1 MHFFQTPLVFE
12 MRPVRVQIVGN
23 AAEEFEHLNKIVGEE
38 QAKGISNSE
47 HQQLLKS
54 IKQKIELVKVNPQ
67 YGDSVPKAL
76 IKKSGYSVDNLWIVD
91 LTGYWRMLYTLKG
104 TQIEILCF
112 VLEIIDH
119 KRYDKIFGYRKK

>member
-1 MHFFQTPLVFE
+1 MK
-12 MRPVRVQIVGN
+12 PVKVQLIGN
-23 AAEEFEHLNKIVGEE
+23 AAEEFESLNKVVGEE
-38 QAKGISNSE
+38 QSKGITNSE

-54 IKQKIELVKVNPQ
+54 IKQKKELIKINPQ
-67 YGDSVPKAL
+67 YGAQVPKAL
-76 IKKSGYSVDNLWIVD
+76 ISKSGYPVDNLWVAD

-104 TQIEILCF
+104 GQVEILCF